1 MRRKLSRLLAGVLA
15 LTVCACDVA
24 PDTQEAQV
32 PSTPEGQALLNDV
45 SGAWRLVGTTTD
57 DCPPEASVPFPLGDT
72 RWTDEGDSLVI
83 SGLGAQDVTLELW
96 PVDGSTLT
104 REISVSWA
112 GCEATQSQTLQIDT
126 LTGSSMSGVFTSV
139 TEVAED
145 DPCAAQARDAG
156 LPCESLVTWSALRI

>member
-1 MRRKLSRLLAGVLA
+1 MRRQLSRLLSGVLA

-32 PSTPEGQALLNDV
+32 PSTPEGQALLSDV

-83 SGLGAQDVTLELW
+83 SGLGAD
-96 PVDGSTLT
+96 LT
-104 REISVSWA
+104 VLSKEQADDIGVEIE
-112 GCEATQSQTLQIDT
+112 GPYKP
-126 LTGSSMSGVFTSV
+126 GHY
-139 TEVAED
+139 
-145 DPCAAQARDAG
+145 RY
-156 LPCESLVTWSALRI
+156 

>member
-1 MRRKLSRLLAGVLA
+1 MRRQLSRILPGLLVL
-15 LTVCACDVA
+15 TICACDVA
-24 PDTQEAQV
+24 PDTQETQIPA
-32 PSTPEGQALLNDV
+32 SPEGQALLSDV

-57 DCPPEASVPFPLGDT
+57 DCPNEASVPFPLGDT
-72 RWTDEGDSLVI
+72 RWTDEGESLVI

-112 GCEATQSQTLQIDT
+112 GCEATQHHVLQIDSLSGT
-126 LTGSSMSGVFTSV
+126 SMSGVFSSV
-139 TEVAED
+139 TEVAPD
-145 DPCAAQARDAG
+145 DPCAANARDAG